1 MNTREDAARAA
12 AERWKD
18 RERAK
23 QELRSLVLELL
34 EANISMVEISEI
46 TGIKRTTL
54 YYFVWGRSGKFR
66 DAT

>member
-1 MNTREDAARAA
+1 MSTQEDAARAA

-18 RERAK
+18 REQAK

-34 EANISMVEISEI
+34 EANTSMAQISEI

-54 YYFVWGRSGKFR
+54 YYFVWGRNGKLR

>member
-18 RERAK
+18 REQAK

-34 EANISMVEISEI
+34 EANISMVEIAEI

-54 YYFVWGRSGKFR
+54 YYFVWGRSGKLR
-66 DAT
+66 DAA